1 MPPDFRHRLFQAL
14 FTTKAKGTG
23 IGLALSRRIVESHG
37 GNIVLEPTETGAS
50 FLVTIPDVPHRRK
63 TVMSL
68 AGKILIVDDHID
80 LAENLAEILE
90 NAGYQTVIA
99 DSAEAA
105 LDRLERKDVAALITD
120 YRLPGR
126 NGAELIAELRRRGD
140 RIPALVMSAFTDDA
154 TIELAS
160 RAGALEVMAKPVDLA
175 RMLHLV
181 KGLGD
186 DESVVLVV
194 EDNHALAENLAE
206 ALATAGLQTRITGSV
221 AAALAAR
228 PRPRAAIVDFVLPD
242 GTGVELARD
251 PQGPRPG
258 DQAAVC
264 FRARARAG
272 KKPVGFAGRGGSSG
286 ETPSARAS
294 AGVGDQSCW
303 AWRTHGEF

>member
-1 MPPDFRHRLFQAL
+1 
-14 FTTKAKGTG
+14 
-23 IGLALSRRIVESHG
+23 V
-37 GNIVLEPTETGAS
+37 
-50 FLVTIPDVPHRRK
+50 
-63 TVMSL
+63 SL

-90 NAGYQTVIA
+90 NAGYETVIA

-126 NGAELIAELRRRGD
+126 NGAELIGELRRRGD

-154 TIELAS
+154 TIDLAS

-175 RMLHLV
+175 RLLRLV
-181 KGLGD
+181 EGLGE

-242 GTGVELARD
+242 GTGVELARTLKARD
-251 PQGPRPG
+251 PGIKLLFVSGHALELERSLSGSLAEEARLEKPLRLEHLLEWVTK
-258 DQAAVC
+258 AV
-264 FRARARAG
+264 G
-272 KKPVGFAGRGGSSG
+272 HGGRTANSD
-286 ETPSARAS
+286 R
-294 AGVGDQSCW
+294 
-303 AWRTHGEF
+303 